1 MSLKAQERSSQE
13 SHGVSPPDRRVPRHI
28 NLRLDFQIS
37 VHVQEPRDRPRV
49 QRADY

>member
-13 SHGVSPPDRRVPRHI
+13 SHGVSPPDRRLPSYI
-28 NLRLDFQIS
+28 DLRLVLQTS

-49 QRADY
+49 QRADD